1 MSFLLRSADFI
12 YTFRFLKLLVT
23 PFEKTPAFALGIIDK
38 DGNRIKD
45 VEITDSMKSS
55 YTTFHK
61 LVFNIK
67 KIMAKLPGGSTTIA
81 SYAAALYLLKEKY
94 GVDPNKALKESN
106 IDISNIL
113 ENTSNWYKDENGHLF
128 PGTYKVL
135 TNKVFNESCDEFVR
149 KGDQIKIVGKPVGVI
164 FGIDIYEAIHTKT
177 QQKIY
182 IATGEIT
189 K

>member
-1 MSFLLRSADFI
+1 MSILLRSADFI

-23 PFEKTPAFALGIIDK
+23 PFEKTPAYKFGIIDK
-38 DGNRIKD
+38 DGVRVKD
-45 VEITDSMKSS
+45 VEIDDSMKSS
-55 YTTFHK
+55 YTAFHK

-94 GVDPNKALKESN
+94 GVDPNKVLKESP
-106 IDISNIL
+106 ITILDIQ
-113 ENTSNWYKDENGHLF
+113 ENTSSWYKDDTGTLF
-128 PGTYKVL
+128 PGTYKMLNGKVL
-135 TNKVFNESCDEFVR
+135 NETCDEFVK
-149 KGDQIKIVGKPVGVI
+149 KGDQVRISGRPVGTI
-164 FGIDIYEAIHTKT
+164 FGIDIYEAVHSKT
-177 QQKIY
+177 NQKIY

>member
-1 MSFLLRSADFI
+1 MSLLLRSADFI

-23 PFEKTPAFALGIIDK
+23 PFEKTPAYALGIIDK
-38 DGNRIKD
+38 EGNRVKD

-55 YTTFHK
+55 YTAFHR

-94 GVDPNKALKESN
+94 GVDPNKALKESP
-106 IDISNIL
+106 ITTLDIQ
-113 ENTSNWYKDENGHLF
+113 ENASNWYKDENGYLF

-135 TNKVFNESCDEFVR
+135 NNKVINETCDEFVR
-149 KGDQIKIVGKPVGVI
+149 KGDQVRITGKPVGII
-164 FGIDIYEAIHTKT
+164 FGIDIYEAVHSKT

-182 IATGEIT
+182 VATGELT